1 MVSEE
6 QESEMELASETIPVP
21 PVENIIEES
30 IVVEEQKP
38 EILRKKS
45 RKRHRELHAS
55 ILKQME
61 FYFSDANLSKDR
73 FLGKLIFQNPCKYL
87 YFSNK
92 KINLKF
98 NCIKYSF
105 FFQGLIWIFLLN
117 SIKLQL

>member
-21 PVENIIEES
+21 PVENVIEEP
-30 IVVEEQKP
+30 IDVEELKP
-38 EILRKKS
+38 DIPRKKP

-73 FLGKLIFQNPCKYL
+73 FLGRLISQSPCEYYI
-87 YFSNK
+87 YFSILK
-92 KINLKF
+92 TISKVINLQL
-98 NCIKYSF
+98 CF
-105 FFQGLIWIFLLN
+105 FSLN
-117 SIKLQL
+117 FY